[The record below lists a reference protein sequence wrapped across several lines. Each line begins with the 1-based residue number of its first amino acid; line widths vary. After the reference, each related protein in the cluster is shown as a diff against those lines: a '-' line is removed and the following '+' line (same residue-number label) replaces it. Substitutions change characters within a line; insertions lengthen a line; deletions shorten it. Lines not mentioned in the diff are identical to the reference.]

1 MENHMKKLLLAI
13 ITFSL
18 LPFLQACSDSSS
30 NSPGSV
36 EVAFSDVPFQ
46 TEKYL
51 RIGYTL
57 KTWEYEKDGLELQK
71 ITVLDY
77 RTGEELFVIDK
88 ADLPKI
94 YKDPLPANSF
104 VAFDK
109 LTSYYLSIQLPIPLG
124 QTPPTLVTNSLTF
137 KDTGSGYEF
146 PVRGGTFAPRLNE
159 TPLVIA
165 SPIKKNN
172 LIFMN
177 QSSLGYHFYNIVFV
191 YGELFTSERYAF
203 DSIEMND
210 DLTNFCDG
218 DPTVNTNYYN
228 YDTPLLAVASGTVVF
243 VQDGL
248 PENHGDLKDVVLHT
262 LLEYGGN
269 FVVLDI
275 GGGRYAFYCHCIPGS
290 ISVGVGDTVHV
301 GDEIA
306 RLGNS
311 GNSTGPHLHFQITDG
326 PDIFFSYGVPFVIEE
341 YTKIGELDDSGNPS
355 FQDPEH
361 ITNSMMEQFTVFSTW
376 NK

>member
-1 MENHMKKLLLAI
+1 MENQMKKLVLAV

-18 LPFLQACSDSSS
+18 MMFLQACSSNSSS
-30 NSPGSV
+30 NNPGSI
-36 EVAFSDVPFQ
+36 EVAFSDIPFQ

-57 KTWEYEKDGLELQK
+57 KTWEYEKDGLELQN

-77 RTGEELFVIDK
+77 STGDELFVIEK

-94 YKDPLPANSF
+94 YKDPLPTNQF
-104 VAFDK
+104 VTFDR

-124 QTPPTLVTNSLTF
+124 QTPPRLVTHLLTF
-137 KDTGSGYEF
+137 KDTNSGSEL
-146 PVRGGTFAPRLNE
+146 PVRGGTFAPRLTE

-165 SPIKKNN
+165 SPIKRNN
-172 LIFMN
+172 LIYMN
-177 QSSLGYHFYNIVFV
+177 QSTLGYHFYNIVFV
-191 YGELFTSERYAF
+191 NNEFFTSERYAF
-203 DSIEMND
+203 DSIQMND
-210 DLTNFCDG
+210 EFTNNFEG

-228 YDTPLLAVASGTVVF
+228 YNSPLLAVANGTVVF

-248 PENHGDLKDVVLHT
+248 PENNGNLKDVTLHT

-275 GGGRYAFYCHCIPGS
+275 GGGHYAFYCHCIPGS
-290 ISVGVGDTVHV
+290 INVGVGDTVHV

-326 PDIFFSYGVPFVIEE
+326 PDIFYSYGVPFVLKE
-341 YTKIGELDDSGNPS
+341 YTKIGDLNSETPV
-355 FQDPEH
+355 FQDPEL
-361 ITNSMMEQFTVFSTW
+361 ITNSMMEQFTVF
-376 NK
+376 NVE

>member
-1 MENHMKKLLLAI
+1 MKKVLFAV

-18 LPFLQACSDSSS
+18 LLFLQACSSNSSS
-30 NSPGSV
+30 NNPGSI
-36 EVAFSDVPFQ
+36 EVAFSDVPFR
-46 TEKYL
+46 TEKNL

-71 ITVLDY
+71 ITVLDCH
-77 RTGEELFVIDK
+77 TGGELFVIEK
-88 ADLPKI
+88 ADLPRI
-94 YKDPLPANSF
+94 YKDPLPSNQF
-104 VAFDK
+104 VTFDR

-124 QTPPTLVTNSLTF
+124 QVPPRLVTNQLTF
-137 KDTGSGYEF
+137 RDTESGNEF

-159 TPLVIA
+159 TPIVIA
-165 SPIKKNN
+165 SPIKRNN

-177 QSSLGYHFYNIVFV
+177 QSTLGYHFYNIVFA
-191 YGELFTSERYAF
+191 YGGIFTSERYAF

-210 DLTNFCDG
+210 EFTNNFEG

-228 YDTPLLAVASGTVVF
+228 YNSPLLAVANGTVIF

-248 PENHGDLKDVVLHT
+248 PENNGNLKDVTLHT

-275 GGGRYAFYCHCIPGS
+275 GGGHYAFYCHCIPGS
-290 ISVGVGDTVHV
+290 INVGVGDTVHV

-326 PDIFFSYGVPFVIEE
+326 PDIFYSYGVPFVFKE
-341 YTKIGELDDSGNPS
+341 YTKIGELNEDGGNPS
-355 FQDPEH
+355 FQEPEL
-361 ITNSMMEQFTVFSTW
+361 ITNSMMEQFTVF
-376 NK
+376 KVE

>member
-1 MENHMKKLLLAI
+1 MKKLLLAI
-13 ITFSL
+13 ITFFL
-18 LPFLQACSDSSS
+18 LPFLQACSDNSS
-30 NSPGSV
+30 NSHDSI
-36 EVAFSDVPFQ
+36 EVAFTDVPFQ

-77 RTGEELFVIDK
+77 HTGQELFVIDK

-94 YKDPLPANSF
+94 YKDPLPANSY

-124 QTPPTLVTNSLTF
+124 QTPPTLVTHSLTF
-137 KDTGSGYEF
+137 KVTGSGAEF
-146 PVRGGTFAPRLNE
+146 SLRGGTFAPRLDE

-165 SPIKKNN
+165 SPIKSNN
-172 LIFMN
+172 LVFMN
-177 QSSLGYHFYNIVFV
+177 QSTLGYHFYNIVFV

-203 DSIEMND
+203 DSIQMND
-210 DLTNFCDG
+210 DLTVFYEG
-218 DPTVNTNYYN
+218 DPTVNTNYFN
-228 YDTPLLAVASGTVVF
+228 YDTPLLAVANGTVVF

-248 PENHGDLKDVVLHT
+248 PENHGDQKDVVLHT

-275 GGGRYAFYCHCIPGS
+275 GGDHYAFYCHCIPGS
-290 ISVGVGDTVHV
+290 IRVGVGDVVHE

-326 PDIFFSYGVPFVIEE
+326 PDIFFSYGVPFVFKE
-341 YTKIGELDDSGNPS
+341 YIKTGDLNGGAPI
-355 FQDPEH
+355 FQDPEL
-361 ITNSMMEQFTVFSTW
+361 ITNSMMEQFTVF
-376 NK
+376 NVE